1 MWYNVIVKKQYR
13 KDFCTMINYT
23 TLNHNLKRG
32 ILKFSEKISKNLSIP
47 HQRFVAQMLF
57 GILSSNDSKLSS
69 IGRCLNEKISLKKV
83 IERLSRNLKTFE
95 DGEILFKNYLKT
107 VKSVIGDKSLL
118 VIDGGDITKPCATKM
133 EDISIVRD
141 GSTGEYKNG
150 YYTMGIT
157 ALSSE
162 RKLPIPVYTRVYT
175 SEEKNFISEDDEV
188 LKGLKFLSKT
198 FGKGNI
204 RTFDRGFDNN
214 RYYQYLLSNKEKF
227 VIRAKKNRDVIYKG
241 KKINILKLA
250 NNFKGKYSLKY
261 TKKNGF
267 KADCK
272 VSVIPIKLVCRPND
286 ELNLV
291 VCYGFGKEPM
301 LLISNLKSDDKRLS
315 TAIVKVYLMRWR
327 VEEYYRFKKQQF
339 NLEDLRVRSLNSIRN
354 LELIIT
360 IAVGYIGF
368 VSEKYEERVTVMQ
381 LIEASKRIYKA
392 NKFILYAV
400 ADGLFS
406 VLSRYKQG
414 ISDFIKPPPKL
425 NSIQLSLFG

>member
-1 MWYNVIVKKQYR
+1 MS
-13 KDFCTMINYT
+13 NYT

-32 ILKFSEKISKNLSIP
+32 ILKFSEKISKNLSVPYQKFI
-47 HQRFVAQMLF
+47 AQMLF
-57 GILSSNDSKLSS
+57 GVLSSNDSKLSS

-83 IERLSRNLKTFE
+83 IERLSRNLKNFADRE
-95 DGEILFKNYLKT
+95 VLFNNYLKS

-133 EDISIVRD
+133 EDIAIVRD
-141 GSTGEYKNG
+141 GSTGAYRNG
-150 YYTMGIT
+150 YHTMGIT

-162 RKLPIPVYTRVYT
+162 RKLPIPVYTNVYT
-175 SEEKNFISEDDEV
+175 SEEKSFVSEDDEV
-188 LKGLKFLSKT
+188 LKGLKFLSKH
-198 FGKGNI
+198 FKKSNI

-214 RYYQYLLSNKEKF
+214 KYYQYLLSHKEKF
-227 VIRAKKNRDVIYKG
+227 VIRAKKNRDVIYNG
-241 KKINILKLA
+241 KKINIFKLA

-272 VSVIPIKLVCRPND
+272 VSIIPIKLVCRPND
-286 ELNLV
+286 ELNLI

-301 LLISNLKSDDKRLS
+301 MLISNLKIEDKRLS

-327 VEEYYRFKKQQF
+327 IEEYYRFKKQQF

-354 LELIIT
+354 LEMLVT

-368 VSEKYEERVTVMQ
+368 VSEKYEERITVMQ

-400 ADGLFS
+400 ADGLFF
-406 VLSRYKQG
+406 VLSKYKQG
-414 ISDFIKPPPKL
+414 ILDLIKPPPKPASL
-425 NSIQLSLFG
+425 QLSLAGF